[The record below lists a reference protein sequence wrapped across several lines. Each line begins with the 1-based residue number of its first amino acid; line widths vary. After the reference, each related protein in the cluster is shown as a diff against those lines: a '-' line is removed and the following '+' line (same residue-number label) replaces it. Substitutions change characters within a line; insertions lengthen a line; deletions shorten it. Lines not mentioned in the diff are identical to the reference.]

1 MRVWLMVGLC
11 VSLLLWGAAG
21 PVLAQGGGGEGQA
34 TIHVVQRGETVFRI
48 AQQYGTSV
56 EAIAQSNGLSD
67 VTSIQ
72 VGQRLL
78 IPNGAVNAS
87 TPTAGQHTVQ
97 PGETLSHIAL
107 RYGTTPAMLAALNN
121 VINPAQLFVGEVL
134 DVSEV
139 APGHP
144 AVTHGYT
151 YSVQPDDTLY
161 RIAARFR
168 ANPTAILNVNGLERA
183 ELIYPG
189 QMLVIPGEEG
199 APSLQDLPA
208 PLASFEVYPLPAEV
222 GRTVALRVRAS
233 QPVTLS
239 GSLLDRPVQF
249 AAGSDGETLEALTGI
264 HAFTVPGLYPL
275 TVTAQDSEGHTV
287 TVNATIQVVDGRY
300 SSEVITLPAAQLAL
314 LDPDLNTDEYTLI
327 AQKMTGFTPIRY
339 FDGQMGLPAAAPVTS
354 PFGTRR
360 SYNGGPYDRFHTG
373 ADFGAPPGA
382 PITAPAS
389 GVVVYVGM
397 VSIHGNLTIIDHG
410 WGVYTAYAHQ
420 SETYVQVGQQ
430 VNKGDVIGATGNTG
444 RSIGPHLHWE
454 MWVNGVEVDPLQWA
468 RVSFP

>member
-1 MRVWLMVGLC
+1 MRGWLVVGLC
-11 VSLLLWGAAG
+11 VSLLLGGG
-21 PVLAQGGGGEGQA
+21 PVLAQGGGDSQA

-78 IPNGAVNAS
+78 IPNGAVSAD

-97 PGETLSHIAL
+97 PGESLEHIAL
-107 RYGTTPAMLAALNN
+107 RYGTTPQLLAALNN

-139 APGHP
+139 QPGRP
-144 AVTHGYT
+144 AVTNGYT
-151 YSVQPDDTLY
+151 YRVQPGDTLY
-161 RIAARFR
+161 RIAARFG
-168 ANPTAILNVNGLERA
+168 ANPAAVQHANGLERP
-183 ELIYPG
+183 ELIFPG
-189 QMLVIPGEEG
+189 QMLVIPGGEG
-199 APSLQDLPA
+199 APALQDLPA
-208 PLASFEVYPLPAEV
+208 PLTSVEVYPLPAEV
-222 GRTVALRVRAS
+222 GRTIVVRVRTS
-233 QPVTLS
+233 QPATLS
-239 GSLLDRPVQF
+239 ASLLDRPMQF
-249 AAGSDGETLEALTGI
+249 ALGPDGQTMDALTGI
-264 HAFTVPGLYPL
+264 HAFTAPGMYPL
-275 TVTAQDSEGHTV
+275 TITAQDAAGNSVTV
-287 TVNATIQVVDGRY
+287 TAPIRIVDGRY
-300 SSEVITLPAAQLAL
+300 SSEVITLPADQLAL
-314 LDPDLNTDEYTLI
+314 LDPDLNTDEYNLI
-327 AQKMTGFTPIRY
+327 AQKMTGFNPIRY
-339 FDGQMGLPAAAPVTS
+339 FDGPMGLPAAAPVTS

-382 PITAPAS
+382 SITAPAS

-397 VSIHGNLTIIDHG
+397 VSIHGNFTIIDHG

-420 SETYVQVGQQ
+420 SEVYVQMGQQ

>member
-1 MRVWLMVGLC
+1 MRGWFVVGLC
-11 VSLLLWGAAG
+11 ISLLWGAVQ
-21 PVLAQGGGGEGQA
+21 PVLAQGGEDGQA

-78 IPNGAVNAS
+78 IPSGAVNAS
-87 TPTAGQHTVQ
+87 TPTAGRHTVQ

-107 RYGTTPAMLAALNN
+107 RYGTTPALLAALNN

-144 AVTHGYT
+144 AVTAGST
-151 YSVQPDDTLY
+151 YHVQATDTLY
-161 RIAARFR
+161 GIAARFGVTL
-168 ANPTAILNVNGLERA
+168 AAVQNANGLERPD
-183 ELIYPG
+183 LIFPG
-189 QMLVIPGEEG
+189 QMLVIPGGEG

-208 PLASFEVYPLPAEV
+208 PLTSFEVYPLPAEV
-222 GRTVALRVRAS
+222 GRTIALHVRAS

-239 GSLLDRPVQF
+239 GSLLDRPMQF
-249 AAGSDGETLEALTGI
+249 AVGPDGETLDALTGI
-264 HAFTVPGLYPL
+264 HAFTVPGMYPL
-275 TVTAQDSEGHTV
+275 TLTAQDATGQSVTITV
-287 TVNATIQVVDGRY
+287 PIRVVDGRY
-300 SSEVITLPAAQLAL
+300 SSEVITLPADQLAL
-314 LDPDLNTDEYTLI
+314 LDPDLNADEYNLI
-327 AQKMTGFTPIRY
+327 AQKMTGFNPTRY
-339 FDGQMGLPAAAPVTS
+339 FEGLMGLPAAAPVTS

-360 SYNGGPYDRFHTG
+360 SYNSGPYDRFHAG
-373 ADFGAPPGA
+373 ADFGSPPGA
-382 PITAPAS
+382 TITAPAS
-389 GVVVYVGM
+389 GVVVYVGQ

-410 WGVYTAYAHQ
+410 WGVFTAYAHQ
-420 SETYVQVGQQ
+420 TEAYVQVGQQ
-430 VNKGDVIGATGNTG
+430 VNKGDVIGITGNTG